1 MILNAVPI
9 FCIFFCLSSLNLVTG
24 QESIDQE
31 TFPANQPFSKCFGSE
46 ASRVCRNFEND
57 DPIVFGC
64 DKNFLKRKE
73 IFLTS
78 SPWKSSMYM
87 TWIAQIIIS
96 EILHFP
102 V

>member
-1 MILNAVPI
+1 MILSVVS
-9 FCIFFCLSSLNLVTG
+9 FFWIILYISSLTLVTG
-24 QESIDQE
+24 QQSIDQD
-31 TFPANQPFSKCFGSE
+31 TFPANQPFAKCFGSE

-57 DPIVFGC
+57 DPIVYGC

-87 TWIAQIIIS
+87 TWVAEIIIS
-96 EILHFP
+96 EILHIL
-102 V
+102 